1 MRWMVKKD
9 GETIQVDVERHGD
22 RFAVVIDGHTHR
34 AEMVR
39 LDGAFASL
47 RFPDSG
53 RNFQITYQQQGNG
66 SWRVGVGQREFD
78 FSVLSPAEAV
88 EAVSGVREGGPS
100 RLTAPIPGKVV
111 VVKVVA
117 GDEVAAGQSL
127 VVLEAMKMENEL
139 AAEQPGRVAAV
150 HVADGDTV
158 ESGQLLVE
166 LESLI

>member
-1 MRWMVKKD
+1 MKWVVR
-9 GETIQVDVERHGD
+9 GGSETRQVEVERDGD
-22 RFAVVIDGHTHR
+22 RFLIVVDGR
-34 AEMVR
+34 PQQVEMVR

-53 RNFQITYQQQGNG
+53 RSFQITYQRRGNG

-78 FSVLSPAEAV
+78 LAVLSPAEAV
-88 EAVSGVREGGPS
+88 EVVGGARASGPS

-111 VVKVVA
+111 AVKAAA
-117 GDEVAAGQSL
+117 GDEVAAGQAL

-139 AAEQPGRVAAV
+139 AAEQAGRVVSV

-158 ESGQLLVE
+158 ESGQLLIE
-166 LESLI
+166 LE

>member
-1 MRWMVKKD
+1 MRWVVKGD
-9 GETIQVDVERHGD
+9 AEARQIDVERDGD
-22 RFAVVIDGHTHR
+22 RFQIDVEGRTQR
-34 AEMVR
+34 VEMVR

-53 RNFQITYQQQGNG
+53 ESFQITYRQRGNG
-66 SWRVGVGQREFD
+66 GWRIGVGQREFD
-78 FSVLSPAEAV
+78 LAVLSPAEAV
-88 EAVSGVREGGPS
+88 VVVSAARESGPS

-111 VVKVVA
+111 VVKVAA
-117 GDEVAAGQSL
+117 GDEVVEGQPL

-139 AAEQPGRVAAV
+139 AAEQPGRVFAV

-166 LESLI
+166 LE